1 MVIITTI
8 LILTVLDRHHHRR
21 HTTQADTTQ
30 AGIIQED
37 TIQADIINDSASG
50 TRVEYS
56 LCHLLLFVSNL
67 CQAICI
73 PRPYGIFQG
82 GAL

>member
-1 MVIITTI
+1 MA
-8 LILTVLDRHHHRR
+8 VLDPRRHRR

-30 AGIIQED
+30 VGIILVDTIQED

-73 PRPYGIFQG
+73 PRPYGIFQE